1 MIITPLEIRQ
11 KVFEKA
17 FRGYDKD
24 EVTAFLNSLS
34 LEWERVH
41 ELNKELKYKLES
53 SEKEV
58 LKLREVESSLFK
70 TLKTAEET
78 GASMVEQAN
87 KTAELHMRETEM
99 KADALMS
106 EAKSRARSII
116 EEAEA
121 KAREI
126 VGDMEERAK
135 ELMQE
140 FKELHSNKAS
150 LVSDLRLLGQ
160 EIMEKVNRYEKES
173 VSDVKPH
180 LGKVK
185 DLSQK
190 VKTNKTEERL
200 NEITTQVKEEFRN
213 NREEFAKK
221 SKKAVKAEEPVAAPH
236 EKEPPTTGKE
246 NKEGSFFDQFD

>member
-41 ELNKELKYKLES
+41 ELNKELKYKLETA
-53 SEKEV
+53 EQEV
-58 LKLREVESSLFK
+58 MKLREVESSLFK

-78 GASMVEQAN
+78 GASMVEQAT

-116 EEAEA
+116 EEAEV

-140 FKELHSNKAS
+140 FKELRAHKAT

-160 EIMEKVNRYEKES
+160 EIMDKVGRYEKNS
-173 VSDVKPH
+173 ASDIKPH

-185 DLSQK
+185 DLSQQ

-200 NEITTQVKEEFRN
+200 NEITAQVKEEFRSS
-213 NREEFAKK
+213 REEFAKK
-221 SKKAVKAEEPVAAPH
+221 SKKTTKAKEPVPETH
-236 EKEPPTTGKE
+236 EKETPSANEE
-246 NKEGSFFDQFD
+246 NKGSFFDQFD